1 MSYPCIFVAYNQMI
15 RTMKSMQ
22 SIFFLLLF
30 LFSGL
35 FLASCKD
42 DDLPEPELEEEEISE
57 VMLTFTPVAG
67 GTPLTFTW
75 SDADGEGPQAPSME
89 AIVLAPNTEYIL
101 SIMLMGPDDEDITEE
116 IEEEADAHM
125 FFFGW
130 TEGLFTSPTGTGNLT
145 ARSGVVNYEDE
156 DAAGLPLGLETRW
169 ITGDA
174 TTANGTFTTIL
185 KHQPGIKS
193 ATSTVN
199 NGETDVEIDWTI
211 SIQ

>member
-1 MSYPCIFVAYNQMI
+1 MPYTCIFVALIQTL
-15 RTMKSMQ
+15 RTMKSTQ

-35 FLASCKD
+35 FLAGCKD
-42 DDLPEPELEEEEISE
+42 DDIPEPELEEEEIAE

-67 GTPLTFTW
+67 GTPLIFTW
-75 SDADGEGPQAPSME
+75 TEGEGTQPPSMD
-89 AIVLAPNTEYIL
+89 AIVLAPNTEYLL
-101 SIMLMGPDDEDITEE
+101 SIMLMGPDGENITEE

-130 TEGLFTSPTGTGNLT
+130 TEGLFTSPAGTGNI
-145 ARSGVVNYEDE
+145 AAPIGEVDYQDE
-156 DAAGLPLGLETRW
+156 DANGLPLGLETRW
-169 ITGDA
+169 TTGDA

-185 KHQPGIKS
+185 KHQPNSKS
-193 ATSTVN
+193 ATSTVTT
-199 NGETDVEIDWTI
+199 GETDVEIDWTI